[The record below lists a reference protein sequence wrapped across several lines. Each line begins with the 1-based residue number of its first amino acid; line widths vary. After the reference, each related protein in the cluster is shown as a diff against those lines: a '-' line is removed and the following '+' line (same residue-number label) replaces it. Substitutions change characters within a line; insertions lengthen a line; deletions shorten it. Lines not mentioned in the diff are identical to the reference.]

1 MSLDKEKNRLM
12 DLFEEVLSSSGEKAG
27 ESEEESLPYQML
39 DLPNQEDLY
48 VLDPTKK
55 KMIRAKHMTEV
66 VQISLPDKNNKVLV
80 KSSSGDF
87 LFIPLDYVRD
97 IGFN

>member
-12 DLFEEVLSSSGEKAG
+12 DLFEEVLSSSSEKAG

-48 VLDPTKK
+48 VLDPTRK

-87 LFIPLDYVRD
+87 LFIPLEYVRD

>member
-48 VLDPTKK
+48 VLDPTRK

-87 LFIPLDYVRD
+87 LFIPLEYVRD